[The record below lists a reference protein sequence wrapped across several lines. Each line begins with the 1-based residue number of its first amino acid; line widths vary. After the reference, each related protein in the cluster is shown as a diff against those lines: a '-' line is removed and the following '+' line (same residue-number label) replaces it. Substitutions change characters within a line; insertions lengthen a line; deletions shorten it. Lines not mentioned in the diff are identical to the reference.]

1 MIENYIQNQKLIEL
15 YLYIILHRKKL
26 KKYLKDLK
34 DIIS

>member
-15 YLYIILHRKKL
+15 YLYIILNRKKL

>member
-15 YLYIILHRKKL
+15 YIYIILNRKKL